1 MAKKENYKIL
11 QVATILIEK
20 YNFKRVQFSGFNDV
34 HKNELWLTNDQDFY
48 FQLIRVTTDSAA
60 EYEADKQRINAAIE
74 AVNKKDNRY
83 YRFLDIHISNDKYD
97 ILLED
102 YNYLNLEDGYADG
115 YNVFGFYPE
124 IYNVVKTSNDSKK
137 ELSNIINNVAKMRK
151 QKELQKPF
159 FKRSYPFVT
168 IGFIVVC
175 LIVYI
180 IEVIL
185 KSKYDE
191 SAVLVLLGAEYK
203 TFTVGLKQYYR
214 LITCAFLHGSI
225 LHLLSNMYSL
235 YYIGYSMER
244 LVGRKR
250 YAFLTFMCILISSL
264 SSSLLTDNTILIGF
278 SGAIYGMFVYLVI
291 TLWKEKLINFKTL
304 IPVIIINLLL
314 NFLSKT
320 AWIAHLGGAV
330 GGVIL
335 YEIFSKE
342 NKIPAIL
349 MLIVVL
355 TFMIFRFV
363 TIDQINPFYQA
374 TDVEVANIM
383 NRLGLKNASLRLIE
397 RLIQVYSK
405 YGG

>member
-34 HKNELWLTNDQDFY
+34 HKSELWLSNDQDFY

-124 IYNVVKTSNDSKK
+124 IYNVVKTSDDSKK
-137 ELSNIINNVAKMRK
+137 ELSNIINNVVKIRK

-168 IGFIVVC
+168 IGFIIVC

-214 LITCAFLHGSI
+214 LITCAFLHGSL

-235 YYIGYSMER
+235 YYIGYSMEK

-278 SGAIYGMFVYLVI
+278 SGAIYGMFVYLII
-291 TLWKEKLINFKTL
+291 TLWKDKLINFKTL

-342 NKIPAIL
+342 NKLPAIL

-355 TFMIFRFV
+355 TFMIYRFV

-383 NRLGLKNASLRLIE
+383 NRLGFKNASLRLIE

>member
-34 HKNELWLTNDQDFY
+34 HKSELWLSNDQDFY

-124 IYNVVKTSNDSKK
+124 IYNVVKTSDDSKK
-137 ELSNIINNVAKMRK
+137 ELSNIINNVVKIRK

-168 IGFIVVC
+168 IGFIIVC

-235 YYIGYSMER
+235 YYIGYSMEK

-342 NKIPAIL
+342 NKLPAIL

-355 TFMIFRFV
+355 TFMIYRFV

-383 NRLGLKNASLRLIE
+383 NRLGFKNASLRLIE

>member
-1 MAKKENYKIL
+1 MARKGNYKIL
-11 QVATILIEK
+11 QVSTILVEK
-20 YNFKRVQFSGFNDV
+20 YNFKEVAFTDFKDV
-34 HKNELWLTNDQDFY
+34 HKNELWLSNDEDFY

-74 AVNKKDNRY
+74 SVNKKDNRY

-115 YNVFGFYPE
+115 YNVFGYYPE
-124 IYNVVKTSNDSKK
+124 IYSAVKTNNDTNK
-137 ELSNIINNVAKMRK
+137 EIINILNNVAKMRK
-151 QKELQKPF
+151 EKELQKPF
-159 FKRSYPFVT
+159 FKRNYPFVT
-168 IGFIVVC
+168 IGFIIVC

-180 IEVIL
+180 IEAIL

-291 TLWKEKLINFKTL
+291 TLWKEKLINFRSL

-342 NKIPAIL
+342 NKLPAIL

>member
-34 HKNELWLTNDQDFY
+34 HKNELWLTNGQDFY

-102 YNYLNLEDGYADG
+102 HNYLNLEDGYADG

-124 IYNVVKTSNDSKK
+124 IYNVVKTSDDSKK

>member
-34 HKNELWLTNDQDFY
+34 HKSELWLSNDQDFY

-124 IYNVVKTSNDSKK
+124 IYNVVKTSDDSKK
-137 ELSNIINNVAKMRK
+137 ELSNIINNAVKMRK

-168 IGFIVVC
+168 IGFIIVC

-235 YYIGYSMER
+235 YYIGYSMEK

-291 TLWKEKLINFKTL
+291 TLWKDKLINFKTL

-342 NKIPAIL
+342 NKLPAIL

-355 TFMIFRFV
+355 TFMIYRFV

>member
-20 YNFKRVQFSGFNDV
+20 YNFKRVQFSGFNDA
-34 HKNELWLTNDQDFY
+34 HKNELWLSNDQDFY

-124 IYNVVKTSNDSKK
+124 IYNVVKTSDDSKK
-137 ELSNIINNVAKMRK
+137 ELSIIINNVVKMRK

-168 IGFIVVC
+168 IGFIIVC

-235 YYIGYSMER
+235 YYIGYSMEK

-291 TLWKEKLINFKTL
+291 TLWKDKLINFKTL

-342 NKIPAIL
+342 NKLPAIL

-363 TIDQINPFYQA
+363 TIDKINPFYQA